1 MNWEKTILQDMK
13 WNGEITNKEQKQKLA
28 LELAKKAND
37 GDVIGF
43 GSGSTSFLTVLK
55 IAEKIKEENIR
66 IIAIP
71 TSYEIKMLCNYL
83 EIPTVTILEK
93 KPDWSFDG
101 VDEIDKNNWMI
112 KGRGAAMFKE
122 KLNILNSPTNYIL
135 IDQTKF
141 VKELGEKHPV
151 PVEVFPQ
158 ALEYVS
164 RKLEELGATETIF
177 RGMTENQNA
186 ILDVRFE
193 KIDNKL
199 ETKIKNI
206 TGVIESGLFMGYNVE
221 IISL

>member
-1 MNWEKTILQDMK
+1 MDIDKISRKEEKI
-13 WNGEITNKEQKQKLA
+13 KLG
-28 LELAKKAND
+28 KKMAERVKD
-37 GDVIGF
+37 GQTIGF
-43 GSGSTSFLTVLK
+43 GSGSTSYLTAIEIGKKV
-55 IAEKIKEENIR
+55 EKEHLH

-71 TSYEIKMLCNYL
+71 TSKEIENVCKQYKIQIGNLVENK
-83 EIPTVTILEK
+83 I
-93 KPDWSFDG
+93 DWAFDG
-101 VDEIDKNNWMI
+101 ADEVDPDNNMI
-112 KGRGAAMFKE
+112 KGMGAAMFKE
-122 KLNILNSPTNYIL
+122 KLNILNSPINYIL

-199 ETKIKNI
+199 EAKIKNI

>member
-1 MNWEKTILQDMK
+1 MSEMIASLVRQRHQGQLHHGQT
-13 WNGEITNKEQKQKLA
+13 
-28 LELAKKAND
+28 
-37 GDVIGF
+37 IGF
-43 GSGSTSFLTVLK
+43 GSGSTSYLTAIEIGKKV
-55 IAEKIKEENIR
+55 EKEHLH

-71 TSYEIKMLCNYL
+71 TSKEIENVCKQYKIQIGNLVENK
-83 EIPTVTILEK
+83 I
-93 KPDWSFDG
+93 DWAFDG
-101 VDEIDKNNWMI
+101 ADEVDPDNNMI
-112 KGRGAAMFKE
+112 KGMGAAMFKE
-122 KLNILNSPTNYIL
+122 KLNILNSSINYIL

-199 ETKIKNI
+199 EAKIKNI

>member
-1 MNWEKTILQDMK
+1 MDIDKISRKEEKI
-13 WNGEITNKEQKQKLA
+13 KLG
-28 LELAKKAND
+28 KKIAERVKD
-37 GDVIGF
+37 GQTIGF
-43 GSGSTSFLTVLK
+43 GSGSTSYLTAIEIGQKV
-55 IAEKIKEENIR
+55 EKEHLH

-71 TSYEIKMLCNYL
+71 TSKEIENVCKQYKIQIGNLVENK
-83 EIPTVTILEK
+83 I
-93 KPDWSFDG
+93 DWAFDG
-101 VDEIDKNNWMI
+101 ADEVDPDNNMI
-112 KGRGAAMFKE
+112 KGMGAAMFKE
-122 KLNILNSPTNYIL
+122 KLNILNSPINYIL

-199 ETKIKNI
+199 EAKIKNI
-206 TGVIESGLFMGYNVE
+206 TGVIESGLFIGYNVE

>member
-1 MNWEKTILQDMK
+1 MDIDKISRKEEKIELGKKIAEKVKNWQT
-13 WNGEITNKEQKQKLA
+13 
-28 LELAKKAND
+28 
-37 GDVIGF
+37 IGF
-43 GSGSTSFLTVLK
+43 GSGSTSYLTAIEIGKKV
-55 IAEKIKEENIR
+55 EKEHLH

-71 TSYEIKMLCNYL
+71 TSKEIENVCKQYKIQIGNLVENK
-83 EIPTVTILEK
+83 I
-93 KPDWSFDG
+93 DWAFDG
-101 VDEIDKNNWMI
+101 ADEVDPDNNMI
-112 KGRGAAMFKE
+112 KGMGAAMFKE

-199 ETKIKNI
+199 EAKIKNI

>member
-1 MNWEKTILQDMK
+1 MDIDKISRKEEKI
-13 WNGEITNKEQKQKLA
+13 KLG
-28 LELAKKAND
+28 KKIAERVND
-37 GDVIGF
+37 GQTIGF
-43 GSGSTSFLTVLK
+43 GSGSTSYLTAIEIGKKV
-55 IAEKIKEENIR
+55 EKEHLH

-71 TSYEIKMLCNYL
+71 TSKEIENVCKQYKIQIGNLVENK
-83 EIPTVTILEK
+83 I
-93 KPDWSFDG
+93 DWAFDG
-101 VDEIDKNNWMI
+101 ADEVDPDNNMI
-112 KGRGAAMFKE
+112 KGMGAAMFKE
-122 KLNILNSPTNYIL
+122 KLNILNSPINYIL

-199 ETKIKNI
+199 EAKIKNI

>member
-1 MNWEKTILQDMK
+1 MDIDKISRKEEKI
-13 WNGEITNKEQKQKLA
+13 KLG
-28 LELAKKAND
+28 KKIAERVKD
-37 GDVIGF
+37 GQTIGF
-43 GSGSTSFLTVLK
+43 GSGSKSYLTAIEIGKKV
-55 IAEKIKEENIR
+55 EKEHLH

-71 TSYEIKMLCNYL
+71 TSKEIENVCKQYKIQIGNLVENK
-83 EIPTVTILEK
+83 I
-93 KPDWSFDG
+93 DWAFDG
-101 VDEIDKNNWMI
+101 ADEVDPDNNMI
-112 KGRGAAMFKE
+112 KGMGAAMFKE
-122 KLNILNSPTNYIL
+122 KLNILNSPINYIL

-199 ETKIKNI
+199 EAKIKNI

>member
-1 MNWEKTILQDMK
+1 MDIDKISRKEEKI
-13 WNGEITNKEQKQKLA
+13 KLG
-28 LELAKKAND
+28 KKIAERVKD
-37 GDVIGF
+37 GQTIGF
-43 GSGSTSFLTVLK
+43 GSGSTSYLTAIEIGKKV
-55 IAEKIKEENIR
+55 EKEHLH

-71 TSYEIKMLCNYL
+71 TSKEIENVCKQYKLQLGNL
-83 EIPTVTILEK
+83 VENKI
-93 KPDWSFDG
+93 DWAFDG
-101 VDEIDKNNWMI
+101 ADEVDPDNNMI
-112 KGRGAAMFKE
+112 KGMGAAMFKE
-122 KLNILNSPTNYIL
+122 KLNILNSSINYIL

-199 ETKIKNI
+199 EAKIKNI

>member
-1 MNWEKTILQDMK
+1 MDIDKISRKEEKI
-13 WNGEITNKEQKQKLA
+13 KLG
-28 LELAKKAND
+28 KKIAERVKD
-37 GDVIGF
+37 GQTIGF
-43 GSGSTSFLTVLK
+43 GSGSTSYLTAIEIGKKV
-55 IAEKIKEENIR
+55 EKEHLH

-71 TSYEIKMLCNYL
+71 TSKEIENVCKQYKIQIGNLVENK
-83 EIPTVTILEK
+83 I
-93 KPDWSFDG
+93 DWAFDG
-101 VDEIDKNNWMI
+101 ADEVDPDNNMI
-112 KGRGAAMFKE
+112 KGMGAAMFKE
-122 KLNILNSPTNYIL
+122 KLNILNSPINYIL

-177 RGMTENQNA
+177 REMTENQNA

-199 ETKIKNI
+199 EAKIKNI

>member
-1 MNWEKTILQDMK
+1 MDIDKISRKEEKI
-13 WNGEITNKEQKQKLA
+13 
-28 LELAKKAND
+28 ELGKKIAEKVKD
-37 GDVIGF
+37 GQTIGF
-43 GSGSTSFLTVLK
+43 GSGSTSYLTVIEIGK
-55 IAEKIKEENIR
+55 KVENEHLH

-71 TSYEIKMLCNYL
+71 TSKEIENVCKQYKIQIGNLVENK
-83 EIPTVTILEK
+83 I
-93 KPDWSFDG
+93 DWAFDG
-101 VDEIDKNNWMI
+101 ADEVDPDNNMI
-112 KGRGAAMFKE
+112 KGMGAAMFKE
-122 KLNILNSPTNYIL
+122 KLNILNSPINYIL

-186 ILDVRFE
+186 ILDVRFK

-199 ETKIKNI
+199 EAKIKNI
-206 TGVIESGLFMGYNVE
+206 TGVIESGLFMGYNVD

>member
-1 MNWEKTILQDMK
+1 MDIDKISRKEEKI
-13 WNGEITNKEQKQKLA
+13 KLG
-28 LELAKKAND
+28 KKIAERVKD
-37 GDVIGF
+37 GQTIGF
-43 GSGSTSFLTVLK
+43 GSGSTSYLTAIEIGKKV
-55 IAEKIKEENIR
+55 EKEHLH

-71 TSYEIKMLCNYL
+71 TSKEIENVCKQYKIQIGNLVENK
-83 EIPTVTILEK
+83 I
-93 KPDWSFDG
+93 DWAFDG
-101 VDEIDKNNWMI
+101 ADEVDPDDNMI
-112 KGRGAAMFKE
+112 KGMGAAMFKE
-122 KLNILNSPTNYIL
+122 KLNILNSPINYIL

-199 ETKIKNI
+199 EAKIKNI